1 MKRLPLFAGNVKM
14 CEHNHV
20 SHNQGMNSM
29 TEFIYL
35 DNNATTPVEPRV
47 VEAMLPYLGEKYGNP
62 SSIYTMGR
70 EARQAVN
77 SARES
82 VAKLI
87 GAQPEEIIFTSG
99 GTESD
104 NLAIKGIAFALREKG
119 NHIITSAVEHHAVLN
134 TCKWMMKN
142 GFEVTYV
149 GVDSDGVI
157 NLNELKS
164 AITPKTILITVMHA
178 NNETGTIEPI
188 EEVAAIAKERG
199 IVFHTD
205 AVQSVGKIPVD
216 ARKQGVN
223 LLSISGHKIY
233 GPKGVGALYVKK
245 GTRMTSLFQGGH
257 HEWNRRSGTEN
268 VAGIVGLG
276 RAAEIAREEMADI
289 AIREG
294 RLRDR
299 LLQGIMNTVP
309 DILVAGNPEKGLANT
324 LMICVKYVE
333 GEAILLHLDAMGVA
347 ASSGSACTSG
357 SLDPSHVL
365 LAMGVP
371 VEVAHGSVRFSLGR
385 STTEEQIDHVI
396 KVFAPIVE
404 NLRAMSPETPA
415 A

>member
-1 MKRLPLFAGNVKM
+1 M
-14 CEHNHV
+14 
-20 SHNQGMNSM
+20 SHDEEMISM
-29 TEFIYL
+29 TDLIYL

-47 VEAMLPYLGEKYGNP
+47 LEAMLPYLGEKYGNP

-82 VAKLI
+82 VAQLI

-99 GTESD
+99 GTEAD

-134 TCKWMMKN
+134 CCKWMKKN

-149 GVDSDGVI
+149 GVDPDGVI
-157 NLNELKS
+157 HLNELKS
-164 AITPKTILITVMHA
+164 AITSRTILITVMHA

-188 EEVAAIAKERG
+188 EEVAAIARERG
-199 IVFHTD
+199 IVVHTD
-205 AVQSVGKIPVD
+205 AVQSVGKFPVD
-216 ARKQGVN
+216 VRKQNVN
-223 LLSISGHKIY
+223 LLSLSGHKIY

-268 VAGIVGLG
+268 VPGIVGLG
-276 RAAEIAREEMADI
+276 RAAEIAREEMADL
-289 AIREG
+289 AKREG

-299 LLQGIMNTVP
+299 LLQGIMNTIP
-309 DILVAGNPEKGLANT
+309 DILVTGHPEKGLANT

-385 STTEEQIDHVI
+385 STTEEQIDRVI
-396 KVFAPIVE
+396 EVFAPIVK

>member
-1 MKRLPLFAGNVKM
+1 
-14 CEHNHV
+14 V
-20 SHNQGMNSM
+20 SHDEEMISM
-29 TEFIYL
+29 TDLIYL

-47 VEAMLPYLGEKYGNP
+47 LEAMLPYLGEKYGNP

-82 VAKLI
+82 VAQLI

-99 GTESD
+99 GTEAD

-134 TCKWMMKN
+134 CCKWMKKN

-149 GVDSDGVI
+149 GVDPDGVI
-157 NLNELKS
+157 HLNELKS
-164 AITPKTILITVMHA
+164 AITSRTILITVMHA

-188 EEVAAIAKERG
+188 EEVAAIARERG
-199 IVFHTD
+199 IVVHTD
-205 AVQSVGKIPVD
+205 AVQSVGKFPVD
-216 ARKQGVN
+216 VRKQNVN
-223 LLSISGHKIY
+223 LLSLSGHKIY

-268 VAGIVGLG
+268 VPGIVGLG
-276 RAAEIAREEMADI
+276 RAAEIAREEMADL
-289 AIREG
+289 AKREG

-299 LLQGIMNTVP
+299 LLQGIMNTIP
-309 DILVAGNPEKGLANT
+309 DILVTGHPEKGLANT

-347 ASSGSACTSG
+347 TSSGSACTSG

-385 STTEEQIDHVI
+385 STTEEQIDRVI
-396 KVFAPIVE
+396 EVFAPIVK

>member
-1 MKRLPLFAGNVKM
+1 M
-14 CEHNHV
+14 
-20 SHNQGMNSM
+20 SHDEEMITM
-29 TEFIYL
+29 TDLIYL

-47 VEAMLPYLGEKYGNP
+47 LEAMLPYLGEKYGNP

-82 VAKLI
+82 VAQLI

-99 GTESD
+99 GTEAD

-134 TCKWMMKN
+134 CCKWMKKN

-149 GVDSDGVI
+149 GVDPDGVI
-157 NLNELKS
+157 HIDELKS
-164 AITPKTILITVMHA
+164 AITSRTILITVMHA

-188 EEVAAIAKERG
+188 EEVAAIARERG
-199 IVFHTD
+199 IVVHTD
-205 AVQSVGKIPVD
+205 AVQSVGKFPVD
-216 ARKQGVN
+216 VRKQDVN
-223 LLSISGHKIY
+223 LLSLSGHKIY

-268 VAGIVGLG
+268 VPGIVGLG
-276 RAAEIAREEMADI
+276 RAAEIAREEMADL
-289 AIREG
+289 AKREG

-299 LLQGIMNTVP
+299 LLQGIMNTIP
-309 DILVAGNPEKGLANT
+309 DILVTGHPEKGLANT

-347 ASSGSACTSG
+347 TSSGSACTSG

-385 STTEEQIDHVI
+385 STTEEQIDRVI
-396 KVFAPIVE
+396 EVFAPIVK

>member
-1 MKRLPLFAGNVKM
+1 M
-14 CEHNHV
+14 
-20 SHNQGMNSM
+20 SHDEEMITM
-29 TEFIYL
+29 TDLIYL

-47 VEAMLPYLGEKYGNP
+47 LEAMLPYLGEKYGNP

-82 VAKLI
+82 VAQLI

-99 GTESD
+99 GTEAD

-134 TCKWMMKN
+134 CCKWMKKN

-149 GVDSDGVI
+149 GVDPDGVI
-157 NLNELKS
+157 HIDELKS
-164 AITPKTILITVMHA
+164 AITSRTILITVMHA

-188 EEVAAIAKERG
+188 EEVAAIARERG
-199 IVFHTD
+199 IVVHTD
-205 AVQSVGKIPVD
+205 AVQSVGKFPVD
-216 ARKQGVN
+216 VRKQDVN
-223 LLSISGHKIY
+223 LLSLSGHKIY

-268 VAGIVGLG
+268 VPGIVGLG
-276 RAAEIAREEMADI
+276 CAAEIAREEMADL
-289 AIREG
+289 AKREG

-299 LLQGIMNTVP
+299 LLRGILDTIP
-309 DILVAGNPEKGLANT
+309 DILIAGHPEKGLANT

-385 STTEEQIDHVI
+385 STTEEQIDRVI
-396 KVFAPIVE
+396 EVFAPIVK